1 MEELGDE
8 VNGRATVS
16 NNPLS
21 AEPEDTAYVAVEYV
35 FKIDEWRKLEHTIG
49 VQEFGVASV
58 VYTNLFL
65 LEHSMA

>member
-35 FKIDEWRKLEHTIG
+35 FKIDEWRK
-49 VQEFGVASV
+49 
-58 VYTNLFL
+58 
-65 LEHSMA
+65 

>member
-21 AEPEDTAYVAVEYV
+21 AEPEDTAYV
-35 FKIDEWRKLEHTIG
+35 
-49 VQEFGVASV
+49 
-58 VYTNLFL
+58 L
-65 LEHSMA
+65 LSMFSKSMSGES